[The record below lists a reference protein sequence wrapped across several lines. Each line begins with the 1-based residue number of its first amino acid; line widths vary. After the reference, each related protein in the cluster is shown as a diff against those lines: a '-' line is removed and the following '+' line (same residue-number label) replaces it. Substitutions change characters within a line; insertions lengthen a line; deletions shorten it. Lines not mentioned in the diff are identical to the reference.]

1 MGIVARG
8 ECGDHIFRIL
18 LADDLVAV
26 DAEMSVGANLSF
38 GARNMNDFFRRQ
50 LTAYASYHRDERNRV
65 THIFAS
71 RSSFLPSFCR
81 SVCGG

>member
-26 DAEMSVGANLSF
+26 DAEMSVGA
-38 GARNMNDFFRRQ
+38 
-50 LTAYASYHRDERNRV
+50 TY
-65 THIFAS
+65 
-71 RSSFLPSFCR
+71 RSAHAT
-81 SVCGG
+81 